1 MDKPIERELK
11 ILISQEDMNT
21 IIQSYPFSQPWMQTN
36 AYYDDINN
44 TVKNKGGAVRIRT
57 INDKHI
63 FTLKI
68 RKDEITHYEYEKEID
83 TDQFENIT
91 DPEIKEWLRTYD
103 IPFNLRKIVSFT
115 TIRRIYS
122 FEDAELC
129 ADITEYET
137 HKDYELEYEYHRNHE
152 GISEFNQIL
161 AKIGIKY
168 EKNCPS
174 KIARAFKTYE

>member
-11 ILISQEDMNT
+11 VLISQNDMNT

-36 AYYDDINN
+36 SYYDDEND
-44 TVKNKGGAVRIRT
+44 TVKNKDGAIRIRT

-68 RKDEITHYEYEKEID
+68 RKDAITHYEYEKEID
-83 TDQFENIT
+83 TDQFDDIK
-91 DPEIKEWLRTYD
+91 DPEIKEWLQTYG
-103 IPFNLRKIVSFT
+103 IPSNLRKIVSFT
-115 TIRRIYS
+115 TIRRVYS
-122 FEDAELC
+122 FKDAELC
-129 ADITEYET
+129 ADITEYEN
-137 HKDYELEYEYHRNHE
+137 HKDYELEYEYHRNHD

-161 AKIGIKY
+161 SKIDKEY

-174 KIARAFKTYE
+174 KIARAFKIYE